1 PKAVATIERRLPML
15 LTYYQFPAS
24 HWKSIRSTNVIE
36 STFATIRRRSN
47 QTNGHASRDAAL
59 AMMFTLAKHA
69 ERSWRRIDGFN
80 HIANVL
86 DGIVYTDGE
95 PKMVA

>member
-36 STFATIRRRSN
+36 STFATIRCRSN

-59 AMMFTLAKHA
+59 FSQPQVSSSTTFGSILVCGAFWK
-69 ERSWRRIDGFN
+69 RSLHFSLIHQRIV
-80 HIANVL
+80 I
-86 DGIVYTDGE
+86 
-95 PKMVA
+95 